1 MLFGNLISFIIQSS
15 FCLLV
20 YISYHIL
27 VTYSLIFI
35 LIFYQLAV
43 GPVAIVSLLT
53 GTLIAKWQPDY
64 ATNKVGAMD
73 TAAQASLCTGIVS
86 ISSRRKF
93 YKRCCIVFLITPLPF
108 LFSYHFLLFSFFNV
122 FFFTLFLLF
131 SSFLLSYCFLLFS
144 FITPF
149 FLLSDL
155 IGHGTV
161 EYGEFYSFYLTSRY
175 VLVNK
180 FFLQIFSLFVFSYLP
195 M

>member
-64 ATNKVGAMD
+64 ATNKEGAMD

-86 ISSRRKF
+86 TSSRRTF
-93 YKRCCIVFLITPLPF
+93 YEHCCIVFLITPLLF
-108 LFSYHFLLFSFFNV
+108 LISYHLLLFSSLTV
-122 FFFTLFLLF
+122 FFFSLFLLF
-131 SSFLLSYCFLLFS
+131 SSLLFSYCFLLFS
-144 FITPF
+144 FLTVF
-149 FLLSDL
+149 F
-155 IGHGTV
+155 
-161 EYGEFYSFYLTSRY
+161 
-175 VLVNK
+175 
-180 FFLQIFSLFVFSYLP
+180 FSLFLLPSSYSQILLGMGLLNMGSFIHFISHP
-195 M
+195 GMC